1 MIRRLTG
8 AALTANLAIPLAIP
22 LAATL
27 ASSAPAGA
35 ATPTGYRERM
45 LAVGAEPSMADRFPQ
60 VPVAFPGGVKAWRD
74 VTYQQ
79 QPGFR
84 PQIVDI
90 YVPAGKGPHPLVV
103 YIHGGGWQ
111 GGHTRQ
117 SGAFADFPKVLASLA
132 AEGFTV
138 ASVEYRLSGEAPFPA
153 QARDVNAAIRFLVAH
168 AADYAI
174 DPARIGVFGG
184 SAGGHLAALAALAC
198 RDTTL
203 DPAAAHDAC
212 PTAAVAWYGIMDFS
226 TMPRLATPG
235 SAEQRLLGCKE
246 VCAPEQVRLAS
257 PIAHVSAKSP
267 PMLIIAGEHDQT
279 VPPAQSHALEAALRA
294 AGAEVRGIYYP
305 GIDHSFLGQS
315 AAETAATSLKAA
327 NATFDFFHAKLGVP
341 RR

>member
-1 MIRRLTG
+1 MNGNRMTRTL
-8 AALTANLAIPLAIP
+8 AALAGLALAV
-22 LAATL
+22 
-27 ASSAPAGA
+27 APAA
-35 ATPTGYRERM
+35 AAPAHSDYTQRI
-45 LAVGAEPSMADRFPQ
+45 LAVGAEPSMADKMPQ
-60 VPVAFPGGVKAWRD
+60 VPVSFPGGVRAWRD

-103 YIHGGGWQ
+103 YIHGGGWM

-117 SGAFADFPKVLASLA
+117 SGAFVDFPKMLASLA

-153 QARDVNAAIRFLVAH
+153 QARDVNAAIRFLVSH
-168 AADYAI
+168 AADYRI

-198 RDTTL
+198 RDTAL
-203 DPAAAHDAC
+203 DPASAHDAC
-212 PTAAVAWYGIMDFS
+212 PTAAVTWYGVMDFA
-226 TMPRLATPG
+226 TMPRVVQPG

-246 VCAPEQVRLAS
+246 TCPAERVHAAS
-257 PIAHVSAKSP
+257 PISYVSAKAP
-267 PMLIIAGEHDQT
+267 PMLIIAGENDQT
-279 VPPAQSHALEAALRA
+279 VPPAQSHALEAALRQ
-294 AGAEVRGIYYP
+294 AGADVRAIYYP
-305 GIDHSFLGQS
+305 GIDHSFIGHS
-315 AAETAATSLKAA
+315 AEETAATSQQAA
-327 NATFDFFHAKLGVP
+327 NATFDFFHEKLGVP

>member
-1 MIRRLTG
+1 MKRRL
-8 AALTANLAIPLAIP
+8 I
-22 LAATL
+22 AATL
-27 ASSAPAGA
+27 AAATLAASLTVTAAPA
-35 ATPTGYRERM
+35 GYRERM

-90 YVPAGKGPHPLVV
+90 YVPAGKGTHPLVL
-103 YIHGGGWQ
+103 YIHGGGWI

-117 SGAFADFPKVLASLA
+117 SGAFTDFPKMLASLA

-153 QARDVNAAIRFLVAH
+153 QARDVNAALRFLVAH

-174 DPARIGVFGG
+174 DPKRIGVFGG
-184 SAGGHLAALAALAC
+184 SAGGHLAALAALSC

-203 DPAAAHDAC
+203 DPASAHDAC
-212 PTAAVAWYGIMDFS
+212 PTAAASWYGIMDFA
-226 TMPRLATPG
+226 TMPRLTQPN
-235 SAEQRLLGCKE
+235 SAEQRLLGCKD
-246 VCAPEQVRLAS
+246 VCAPEQVRAAS
-257 PIAHVSAKSP
+257 PVTYVSTKSP
-267 PMLIIAGEHDQT
+267 PMLIIAGENDRT
-279 VPPAQSHALEAALRA
+279 VPVAQSRALEAALRQ
-294 AGAEVRGIYYP
+294 AGGDVRAIYYP
-305 GIDHSFLGQS
+305 GIDHSFLGAS
-315 AAETAATSLKAA
+315 AEETAAISRKAA
-327 NATFDFFHAKLGVP
+327 NATFDFFHDKLGVP